1 MMGGALDGCL
11 TDFTQVNSGSSNSYN
26 DSSRKRL
33 RDATPY
39 CGVLRGLDRR
49 RGVVRVWDMKTLIA
63 SLVLFA
69 SLNVSVAQKKLNMD
83 DTKVQDAII
92 AEAIDGKKLQRRGKE
107 GKELLYAPNQ
117 ETPYTGWAKG
127 IHANGQTDILLQL
140 KNGKRDGLMTQWY
153 SNGQK
158 QSEENYKDGKQ
169 DGLETDWYQNG
180 QKRREV
186 NYKDGKMD
194 GLVGTWYKNGQKS
207 TEGKCKDGKLMSG
220 VKSWKPNGEICPIT
234 NVKDGN
240 GIAVWYN
247 EDGTEGDRLTF
258 KDGERVKLIGEKPYA
273 PAVEGKPLR
282 IAYSDWPG
290 WVAWEIGIQKGFFK
304 DAGVNVEFTWLD
316 YVPSMDSF
324 VAGKVDAVCMTN
336 GDALITGATGKKG
349 IAILINDYS
358 NGNDMV
364 VARQG
369 IDSVAA
375 LKGKKIGVEV
385 GFLAHLL
392 LLKALERAGL
402 AETDVTLVNV
412 PTDKTAEALALGK
425 VDAISAWQPNSG
437 QALELVGGSK
447 AIFTSADLPGIIYDL
462 LYVSP
467 ESLAARR
474 DDWEKLVKVWFQIVD
489 FINDPANKKEV
500 LEILSARVQIKP
512 DEYEPFLKGTRILT
526 LAENRECFKD
536 ATGFDSVVGS
546 SRIVNDFNVAQDI
559 YKAKEKV
566 EDYLDS
572 SFVDSIILK

>member
-1 MMGGALDGCL
+1 
-11 TDFTQVNSGSSNSYN
+11 
-26 DSSRKRL
+26 
-33 RDATPY
+33 
-39 CGVLRGLDRR
+39 
-49 RGVVRVWDMKTLIA
+49 
-63 SLVLFA
+63 
-69 SLNVSVAQKKLNMD
+69 
-83 DTKVQDAII
+83 
-92 AEAIDGKKLQRRGKE
+92 
-107 GKELLYAPNQ
+107 
-117 ETPYTGWAKG
+117 
-127 IHANGQTDILLQL
+127 
-140 KNGKRDGLMTQWY
+140 
-153 SNGQK
+153 
-158 QSEENYKDGKQ
+158 
-169 DGLETDWYQNG
+169 
-180 QKRREV
+180 
-186 NYKDGKMD
+186 
-194 GLVGTWYKNGQKS
+194 
-207 TEGKCKDGKLMSG
+207 MSG

-336 GDALITGATGKKG
+336 GDALITGAFGKKG

>member
-1 MMGGALDGCL
+1 MLGRGIGWLA
-11 TDFTQVNSGSSNSYN
+11 DFTKVNSGSSNSCN

-336 GDALITGATGKKG
+336 GDALITGAFGKKG